1 MYNTLFFAA
10 LFAAT
15 AVSGVFA
22 AFSIDTPTFTQCQPA
37 TLSWS
42 QGQGPYRLVIV
53 DSKDPCG
60 DVILDLGE
68 FKETSI
74 SWTVQLP
81 VHAAISLY
89 IEDSGTQD
97 AWSGS
102 INVLASNDQ
111 TCIPASVRHYYNIP
125 DSTPTPTPGSAGKAG
140 NGTYVHLFQSLHSTD
155 FFLIIIRLVVTPT
168 FSVSPN
174 HTPNATPI
182 GAANA
187 GTNPLEN
194 GAVSMRHVGTPL
206 ATIGAF
212 VAAIYLI
219 L

>member
-111 TCIPASVRHYYNIP
+111 TCIPASVRHHYNIP

-140 NGTYVHLFQSLHSTD
+140 NGT
-155 FFLIIIRLVVTPT
+155 LVVTPT
-168 FSVSPN
+168 FSVTPN

-219 L
+219 LL